1 MDMLISFIVV
11 TISQCIH
18 ISKHHVLYCIAQGT
32 LLNALWWPRWK
43 EVQKRGRYR
52 YLDPYLTPFK
62 MGQRPKTIKPLEEN
76 IGQKIHN
83 NVFVNDFLFM
93 IPKG

>member
-1 MDMLISFIVV
+1 
-11 TISQCIH
+11 
-18 ISKHHVLYCIAQGT
+18 
-32 LLNALWWPRWK
+32 
-43 EVQKRGRYR
+43 
-52 YLDPYLTPFK
+52 